1 VSRKKDNAPRLGRG
15 LAALLGESAPAFAA
29 RGRDGH
35 DGEASAKGGT
45 ARIGL
50 LTLPIEFLA
59 PGPFQPRQ
67 AMAPAALEELAASI
81 RTRGLLQPI
90 LARPHPEQADR
101 YQIVGGERR
110 WRAAQMAGLH
120 EVPVHVR
127 PLDDA
132 DAMAAA
138 LVENLQRQDL
148 NAIEEAEGMQRLLS
162 EYGLTQEELAG
173 AVGKSRSH
181 VANTVRLLQVPE
193 AVRAALFRDEITAGH
208 ARALLGHPKPE
219 EGLQLVLANRLNVRQ
234 TEEMVQRHAALARGA
249 APPPAR
255 KGAKDPEI
263 TSLEKELR
271 DHLGLKVEVQFGGRG
286 GSLRIQYDT
295 LDQLD
300 GVLKLLKR

>member
-1 VSRKKDNAPRLGRG
+1 MSRKKDSGPRLGRG
-15 LAALLGESAPAFAA
+15 LAALLGETAPSFVRQTAP
-29 RGRDGH
+29 RDGES
-35 DGEASAKGGT
+35 GNPPAGPALR
-45 ARIGL
+45 A
-50 LTLPIEFLA
+50 LPIEWLE

-67 AMAPAALEELAASI
+67 AIEPGALEELAASI

-90 LARPHPEQADR
+90 LARPHPNGGDR
-101 YQIVGGERR
+101 HQIIGGERR

-120 EVPVHVR
+120 EVPVHVL

-148 NAIEEAEGMQRLLS
+148 NALEEAEGMQRLLS

-181 VANTVRLLQVPE
+181 VANTVRLLQVPD
-193 AVRAALFRDEITAGH
+193 AVRQALAANQISAGH
-208 ARALLGHPKPE
+208 ARALLGHPQPAI
-219 EGLQLVLANRLNVRQ
+219 GLQAVLAGRLNVRQ
-234 TEEMVQRHAALARGA
+234 TEEMVRRHAALTADAKATPR
-249 APPPAR
+249 PR
-255 KGAKDPEI
+255 DAKDPEI
-263 TSLEKELR
+263 ASLEKELR
-271 DHLGLKVEVQFGGRG
+271 ESLGLKVEVQFGGKG

-300 GVLKLLKR
+300 DVLRLLKR